1 MRALRH
7 IYQDSSHFKVF
18 LEKQKQF
25 SIHQRNLQVLMTEIY
40 KILNDIA
47 PPIMTSLTSVSHK
60 SIKSQKFSKT
70 LYRKKNTL
78 NYGLET
84 LTYRAPAIW
93 EKLPSK
99 YVHAISLDEFK
110 SKIKSWKC
118 EICPC
123 GLCKNYQPNLG
134 YIN

>member
-1 MRALRH
+1 M
-7 IYQDSSHFKVF
+7 V
-18 LEKQKQF
+18 
-25 SIHQRNLQVLMTEIY
+25 
-40 KILNDIA
+40 
-47 PPIMTSLTSVSHK
+47 
-60 SIKSQKFSKT
+60 
-70 LYRKKNTL
+70 

-99 YVHAISLDEFK
+99 YVHTISLDEFK

-123 GLCKNYQPNLG
+123 GLCKNYQPNPG
-134 YIN
+134 

>member
-7 IYQDSSHFKVF
+7 IYQDSGNFKVF

-25 SIHQRNLQVLMTEIY
+25 SIHQRNLQILMTEIY

-70 LYRKKNTL
+70 LYRKKKH
-78 NYGLET
+78 G
-84 LTYRAPAIW
+84 
-93 EKLPSK
+93 
-99 YVHAISLDEFK
+99 
-110 SKIKSWKC
+110 
-118 EICPC
+118 
-123 GLCKNYQPNLG
+123 
-134 YIN
+134 